1 MEGNA
6 YQRWLESVDELSA
19 TQRSEV
25 LAILD
30 GGVSEA
36 EVIAALEGR
45 LLAERVCPHCQR
57 Q

>member
-1 MEGNA
+1 
-6 YQRWLESVDELSA
+6 LSA